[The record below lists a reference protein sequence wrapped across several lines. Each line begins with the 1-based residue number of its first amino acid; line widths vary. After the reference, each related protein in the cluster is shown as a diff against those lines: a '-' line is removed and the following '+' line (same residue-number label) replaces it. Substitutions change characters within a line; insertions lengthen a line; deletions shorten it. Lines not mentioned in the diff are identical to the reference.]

1 MSLSEHG
8 QDNADE
14 GLTLVSELIY
24 NQNVVSE
31 RMWKIYFHIINLYVK
46 DSGVVDDKIA

>member
-1 MSLSEHG
+1 MSLSEQG
-8 QDNADE
+8 QENADE
-14 GLTLVSELIY
+14 GLTCISELIY